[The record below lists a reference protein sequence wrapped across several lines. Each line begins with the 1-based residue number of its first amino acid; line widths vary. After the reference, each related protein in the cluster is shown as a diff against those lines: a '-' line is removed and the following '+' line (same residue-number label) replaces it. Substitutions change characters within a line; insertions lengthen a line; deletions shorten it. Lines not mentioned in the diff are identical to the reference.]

1 MNMFY
6 IKPKNNKCILSHPEG
21 HLGTNEMWASVPE
34 YFVKWIRLNIT
45 TTSFSYLCL
54 KLIQNNLL
62 AKDNNK
68 ASFYLFFQISFICL
82 EIIFY
87 NFGLN
92 SYRQLNIYW
101 KIELKEFAKFT
112 QRLKSVTNYIWELSE
127 CIKGGMVSLMYS
139 WVYARNVCDYCWTF
153 VHFRHVYEELAVPL
167 LVVPVIAGFLCKLR

>member
-1 MNMFY
+1 MNLFY

-101 KIELKEFAKFT
+101 KIKLKEFTKFT
-112 QRLKSVTNYIWELSE
+112 QRLKSVTTYESYQSAL
-127 CIKGGMVSLMYS
+127 KGV
-139 WVYARNVCDYCWTF
+139 W
-153 VHFRHVYEELAVPL
+153 
-167 LVVPVIAGFLCKLR
+167 LVWSIVEYMPEMCVTIVERLFISDTSMRS